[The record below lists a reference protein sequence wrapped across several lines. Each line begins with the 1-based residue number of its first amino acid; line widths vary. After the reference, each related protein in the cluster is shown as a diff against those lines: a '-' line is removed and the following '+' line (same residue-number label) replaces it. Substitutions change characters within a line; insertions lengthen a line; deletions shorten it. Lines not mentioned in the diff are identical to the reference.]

1 MYINSK
7 KYSEIMYFMAG
18 IVSNFLNIVGTPN
31 LIRTKIQRK
40 REKGRQRDRKGQI
53 DRQRW
58 V

>member
-1 MYINSK
+1 MYLL
-7 KYSEIMYFMAG
+7 AG

-53 DRQRW
+53 DRDGYE
-58 V
+58 